1 MYMVII
7 FFLIFLNGL
16 NFWKKYT
23 SAGDR
28 VYYSN
33 IYNWGGQLENF
44 KPIEKSAEPNLPCVA
59 LWSLMVFFTNGDVP
73 LCNIDFN
80 NKYPTG
86 SVMKNSIRELWHS
99 KVMQQRREWHLKSKK
114 SKITLCQGCNV
125 WDEDFGEGFDRGFSE
140 KLVSTEYAEKV
151 PILQTGK

>member
-1 MYMVII
+1 MLADVLAYVTK
-7 FFLIFLNGL
+7 N
-16 NFWKKYT
+16 Y
-23 SAGDR
+23 
-28 VYYSN
+28 
-33 IYNWGGQLENF
+33 
-44 KPIEKSAEPNLPCVA
+44 KPIEKSFEPNLPCVV

-114 SKITLCQGCNV
+114 STDVPGTLCGGSICEEYLLSHKNISTLRP
-125 WDEDFGEGFDRGFSE
+125 DFV
-140 KLVSTEYAEKV
+140 L
-151 PILQTGK
+151 